1 MIPKWLWLAAFA
13 SILALV
19 VACTLDN
26 PQPGDLSG
34 PSELGTSIE
43 MRAVPD
49 SLVSDG
55 FSNSI
60 IEAVVRNANGERESG
75 RTVTFDITTA
85 GAGFLDL
92 GNLAPVNGARP
103 VAGGVESGPTSA
115 VTDGSGVARVR
126 YWAPFRTDQE
136 NDTVVII
143 TGREQST
150 NFANQTHRQVQIFLR
165 AANRPSFPGT
175 ATCGFIIEPSK
186 PSYVPGES
194 IAFTASQIIGACGL
208 NEIARYEWNID
219 DTPPVFR
226 AGREIVHS
234 FSVAGSYT
242 VFLTTTEAVTGCQET
257 CSATITVCRPVVT
270 EYEEGGA
277 GFAPPSFRFRMT

>member
-13 SILALV
+13 SILALA

-34 PSELGTSIE
+34 PSELANSIE

-60 IEAVVRNANGERESG
+60 IEAVVRSANGERESG
-75 RTVTFDITTA
+75 RTINFDITTF

-115 VTDGSGVARVR
+115 VTDGNGVARVR

-150 NFANQTHRQVQIFLR
+150 NFANQTNRQVQIFLR

-175 ATCGFIIEPSK
+175 DLCSFIIEPAKLSW
-186 PSYVPGES
+186 VPGEP
-194 IAFTASQIIGACGL
+194 IAFTATQLTGACGG

-226 AGREIVHS
+226 SPKMRTSGRSSRWYSEVRSLKSPAGMRTVTTSPVIKSEY
-234 FSVAGSYT
+234 VASG
-242 VFLTTTEAVTGCQET
+242 
-257 CSATITVCRPVVT
+257 
-270 EYEEGGA
+270 
-277 GFAPPSFRFRMT
+277 

>member
-1 MIPKWLWLAAFA
+1 MLPKWFWLAAFA
-13 SILALV
+13 GILALA

-26 PQPGDLSG
+26 PQAGDLSG

-49 SLVSDG
+49 SIVSDG

-60 IEAVVRNANGERESG
+60 IEAVVRNANGERSSG
-75 RTVTFDITTA
+75 RTVNFDITTS

-150 NFANQTHRQVQIFLR
+150 NFANQTNRQVQIFLR
-165 AANRPSFPGT
+165 AANRPSFPGSS
-175 ATCGFIIEPSK
+175 TCGFIVEPAK

-194 IAFTASQIIGACGL
+194 IAFTASQLTSGACSG
-208 NEIARYEWNID
+208 NEVARYEWNID

-242 VFLTTTEAVTGCQET
+242 VLLTTTEAVTGCQT
-257 CSATITVCRPVVT
+257 SCFASITVADP
-270 EYEEGGA
+270 
-277 GFAPPSFRFRMT
+277 

>member
-1 MIPKWLWLAAFA
+1 MSIQRRLAPSTLGGEMLPKWFWLAAFA

-26 PQPGDLSG
+26 PQPSDLSG
-34 PSELGTSIE
+34 PSELGTAIE
-43 MRAVPD
+43 LRAVPD

-60 IEAVVRNANGERESG
+60 IEAVVRDANGNRVAG
-75 RTVTFDITTA
+75 RTVSFDITTS
-85 GAGFLDL
+85 GASGFLDL

-103 VAGGVESGPTSA
+103 AAGGVESGPVSS
-115 VTDGSGVARVR
+115 VTDGNGVARVR

-136 NDTVVII
+136 NDTVVIV

-150 NFANQTHRQVQIFLR
+150 NFANQTNRQVQIFLR
-165 AANRPSFPGT
+165 AANRPSFPG
-175 ATCGFIIEPSK
+175 ANVCSFIIEPIK
-186 PSYVPGES
+186 PVYVPGEPV
-194 IAFTASQIIGACGL
+194 AFTASQLIGSDPCVG

-226 AGREIVHS
+226 AGREIVHA
-234 FSVAGSYT
+234 FSAAGSYT
-242 VFLTTTEAVTGCQET
+242 VFLTTTEAVTGCQVS
-257 CSATITVCRPVVT
+257 CFADITVASP
-270 EYEEGGA
+270 
-277 GFAPPSFRFRMT
+277 